1 MVILSFGYLKLT
13 LLCRGN
19 KYNRVV
25 VFITNHAHDSTGDLY
40 ASRNFSA
47 PVEQVSSIATL
58 LSVHLKLA
66 VSQFMEA
73 LLPSTHRGFLQESEV
88 TLWMMSCGG
97 LFRQQKSFRQLAS
110 AMRR

>member
-1 MVILSFGYLKLT
+1 
-13 LLCRGN
+13 
-19 KYNRVV
+19 VV
-25 VFITNHAHDSTGDLY
+25 VFITNHAHDDTGDLY
-40 ASRNFSA
+40 ASRNFCA

-58 LSVHLKLA
+58 LSFHLKLA
-66 VSQFMEA
+66 LSQFMNA

-97 LFRQQKSFRQLAS
+97 LFRQPQSFQQLAS